1 MKHIERRKEY
11 SGVLKWFKKIII
23 DNNLKNVC
31 IDDIYI
37 MKLNGPSL
45 EFGKSTMQR
54 KCDKNKHLEIVL
66 LSIKYLKNGKNGGH
80 RNSIIVDHFNKTY
93 ERFEPNGHNRK
104 DDIINQV
111 LQTDFRYKFNIGD
124 YKAAI
129 ASSKNFIKDFPELK
143 IYVKVGSM
151 SNTGSPDSI
160 LNAAYLELMRD
171 SLLERFKANL
181 YGIGIHWDNRDELL
195 QDKKQNN
202 ILHTLEKFYQ
212 KGLEVGLS
220 GVKTPRNYDNASVN
234 WLIESKFITN
244 ERVVQEYDNSLIY
257 GYGLFKS
264 VNKEQSNEK
273 DTKEGVVNT
282 SDLLTQLFSQGFH
295 GFITGASN
303 ESQLRDILRGYA
315 NLLPLPVRGLGKK

>member
-1 MKHIERRKEY
+1 MGTAGWGGKVQKETAY
-11 SGVLKWFKKIII
+11 QLV
-23 DNNLKNVC
+23 
-31 IDDIYI
+31 
-37 MKLNGPSL
+37 
-45 EFGKSTMQR
+45 
-54 KCDKNKHLEIVL
+54 
-66 LSIKYLKNGKNGGH
+66 SIFYDYGY
-80 RNSIIVDHFNKTY
+80 RIVDTSTNYPINNVASDF
-93 ERFEPNGHNRK
+93 GLALQWL
-104 DDIINQV
+104 DD
-111 LQTDFRYKFNIGD
+111 
-124 YKAAI
+124 
-129 ASSKNFIKDFPELK
+129 FIKDFPELK